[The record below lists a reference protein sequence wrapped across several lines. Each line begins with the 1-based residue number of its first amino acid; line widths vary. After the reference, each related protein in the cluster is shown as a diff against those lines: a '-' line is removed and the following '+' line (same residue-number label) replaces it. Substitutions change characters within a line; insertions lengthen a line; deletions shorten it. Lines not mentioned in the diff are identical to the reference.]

1 MRTYDLD
8 VRLTQR
14 QSDSNIKQFL
24 NLVRELEYAG
34 FALESSRP
42 LGQKFHDK
50 ALDIIQ
56 RVTIAPRSAT
66 RLRSHVKNQRNQA
79 DLLVIH
85 GRTKPVWLS
94 AAEIPEVD
102 MIMLQDLD
110 DFTIIDSQISRAL
123 ANNDKPV
130 EICLQKLLS
139 NKGPARSRLMRVMK
153 NAIDHLLRA
162 KCNLILTSG
171 TTDYWGLRAPR
182 DLAALGYLASIPE
195 TEAKNAI
202 LQRPLELI
210 KKLQTSMK
218 SGSSKP
224 HRRKD

>member
-1 MRTYDLD
+1 
-8 VRLTQR
+8 
-14 QSDSNIKQFL
+14 
-24 NLVRELEYAG
+24 
-34 FALESSRP
+34 
-42 LGQKFHDK
+42 
-50 ALDIIQ
+50 
-56 RVTIAPRSAT
+56 
-66 RLRSHVKNQRNQA
+66 
-79 DLLVIH
+79 
-85 GRTKPVWLS
+85 
-94 AAEIPEVD
+94 
-102 MIMLQDLD
+102 
-110 DFTIIDSQISRAL
+110 
-123 ANNDKPV
+123 
-130 EICLQKLLS
+130 
-139 NKGPARSRLMRVMK
+139 MK

-210 KKLQTSMK
+210 KKLQTSMN

>member
-8 VRLTQR
+8 VRLAQQ
-14 QSDSNIKQFL
+14 QSDSDIKQFIDL
-24 NLVRELEYAG
+24 IRELEFAG
-34 FALESSRP
+34 FALESPKP
-42 LGQKFHDK
+42 LSQRVHDK
-50 ALDIIQ
+50 DLDIIH

-66 RLRSHVKNQRNQA
+66 RLRSHVKNQRNQT

-85 GRTKPVWLS
+85 GRTKPIWLS

-102 MIMLQDLD
+102 MIMLQDMD

-130 EICLQKLLS
+130 EICLQQLLS

-153 NAIDHLLRA
+153 LAIDHLLRA

-171 TTDYWGLRAPR
+171 TADYWGLRAPR

-202 LQRPLELI
+202 LQRPIALI

-218 SGSSKP
+218 VVSSKP
-224 HRRKD
+224 ARRRY

>member
-14 QSDSNIKQFL
+14 QSDADVKQFID
-24 NLVRELEYAG
+24 LVRELEFAG
-34 FALESSRP
+34 FALESPKP
-42 LGQKFHDK
+42 LNQRFYGKD
-50 ALDIIQ
+50 LDIFR
-56 RVTIAPRSAT
+56 RVTMAPRSAT
-66 RLRSHVKNQRNQA
+66 RLRSHVKNQRNQI

-102 MIMLQDLD
+102 MIMLQDID

-139 NKGPARSRLMRVMK
+139 SKGPARSRLMRVMK
-153 NAIDHLLRA
+153 IAIDHLLRA
-162 KCNLILTSG
+162 KCNIILTSG

-202 LQRPLELI
+202 LKRPIALI
-210 KKLQTSMK
+210 KALQTSMK
-218 SGSSKP
+218 TVSSKP
-224 HRRKD
+224 PRRRD

>member
-14 QSDSNIKQFL
+14 QSDSDVKHFL
-24 NLVRELEYAG
+24 DLVRELEFAG

-42 LGQKFHDK
+42 LGQRFHEKD
-50 ALDIIQ
+50 LNIIQ
-56 RVTIAPRSAT
+56 RVTLTPRSAT
-66 RLRSHVKNQRNQA
+66 RLRSLVKNQRNQA
-79 DLLVIH
+79 ALLVIH

-210 KKLQTSMK
+210 KKLQTSMN

>member
-14 QSDSNIKQFL
+14 QSDSDVKHFL
-24 NLVRELEYAG
+24 DLARELEFAG
-34 FALESSRP
+34 FALESPRP
-42 LGQKFHDK
+42 LGQRFHDK
-50 ALDIIQ
+50 DLDIIQ
-56 RVTIAPRSAT
+56 RLTLTPRSAT

-79 DLLVIH
+79 DLLVIQ
-85 GRTKPVWLS
+85 GRTKPIWLS
-94 AAEIPEVD
+94 AAKIPEVD
-102 MIMLQDLD
+102 MIMLQDID

-130 EICLQKLLS
+130 EICLQNLLF
-139 NKGPARSRLMRVMK
+139 NKGPIRSRLMRVM
-153 NAIDHLLRA
+153 NIAINHLLRA

-195 TEAKNAI
+195 PEAKNAI
-202 LQRPLELI
+202 LQRPIELI
-210 KKLQTSMK
+210 RKLHTSLK
-218 SGSSKP
+218 SFSSKSP
-224 HRRKD
+224 RRKD